1 MLKKAITADDLL
13 RFSFLS
19 DPQLSPDGNWV
30 VYAVRTINE
39 KKKYQSNLYVVNLT
53 TNETIPFTHGE
64 SMDYQPRW
72 SPDGQTIVFTSN
84 RSGKQ
89 QVWKISFRGGEA
101 VQLTNFKHG
110 ASQPVFSPD
119 GHKLLLKV
127 PLSNQDSV
135 RDEATDK
142 DDEGNDKE
150 AYATT
155 RIKYK
160 SDNSG
165 LLPDTYQQLVM
176 WDLQDETAVQL
187 TSGEFGHE
195 YGCFSPDGSRIAFS
209 ANRTNDPD
217 RSFVSDIFEYDIK
230 NGNLTKLTN
239 GTGMFMQPNY
249 APDGRR
255 LSLLGH
261 DLTYAGATLTRV
273 WVLDIDSKQLT
284 CLTDDWDVQ
293 ASDVAINDMGTS
305 TAGNG
310 ALWDKQQDR
319 LYFLA
324 SQNGNTSVY
333 QVSMEKQVSTVTG
346 GSRQIYAFQLD
357 YKGNAVIAVS
367 DQMTPGDL
375 YYIPKSGGDEK
386 RLTNVNKWLAG
397 QTLSPAEEIHFPAS
411 DGQALHGWIMKP
423 AGFTKGGKHPLIV
436 EVHGGPHAMYSNAFM
451 HEFQVLAAAGYGVL
465 FINPR
470 GSHGYGQTFV
480 DAVRGDYGGKDYQ
493 DILDAVNYA
502 TSHFDWIDENRIG
515 ITGGSYGGFMTNW
528 AVGHTNRFKA
538 AVTQRSI
545 SNWISFYGVSDIG
558 YFFTDWE
565 LKTNLLDDPDRMWK
579 HSPLRYVKEI
589 ETPLLI
595 LHSEEDYRCP
605 IEQGEQLYVALKHQ
619 NKTTK
624 FVRFPGSNHELSR
637 SGDPSLRIRRLNEIK
652 DWFDQYL

>member
-1 MLKKAITADDLL
+1 MRTKAITADDLL
-13 RFSFLS
+13 KFSFLS
-19 DPQLSPDGNWV
+19 DPQLSPNGNWV
-30 VYAVRTINE
+30 VYAIRTISE
-39 KKKYQSNLYVVNLT
+39 EKKYQSNLYIVNLT
-53 TNETIPFTHGE
+53 TNETIPFTHGD

-101 VQLTNFKHG
+101 EQLTNFKHG

-127 PLSNQDSV
+127 PLSDQDSV
-135 RDEATDK
+135 EEEADVK
-142 DDEGNDKE
+142 DNEEDSKG

-155 RIKYK
+155 RLKYK
-160 SDNSG
+160 SDDAG
-165 LLPDTYQQLVM
+165 LLRDTSQQLVL
-176 WDLQDETAVQL
+176 WDLRDEKAVQL
-187 TSGEFGHE
+187 TSGKFDHQFGS
-195 YGCFSPDGSRIAFS
+195 FSPDGSRIAFS
-209 ANRTNDPD
+209 ANRTDDPD
-217 RSFVSDIFEYDIK
+217 RSFVSDIFEYDLK
-230 NGNLTKLTN
+230 NGNLTRLTN
-239 GTGMFMQPNY
+239 GTGMFIQPNY
-249 APDGRR
+249 APDGNK
-255 LSLLGH
+255 LSVLGH

-273 WVLDIDSKQLT
+273 WVLDRNSKQLT

-293 ASDVAINDMGTS
+293 ASDVAINDMGTG
-305 TAGNG
+305 TTGKG

-333 QVSMEKQVSTVTG
+333 QVNMEKQVSTVTSG
-346 GSRQIYAFQLD
+346 RRQIYAFQLD
-357 YKGNAVIAVS
+357 NKGNAVIAVS

-375 YYIPKSGGDEK
+375 YFVPKSGGDEK
-386 RLTNVNKWLAG
+386 RLTTVNKWLDDR
-397 QTLSPAEEIHFPAS
+397 TLSPAEEIHLQAS
-411 DGQALHGWIMKP
+411 DGQMLHGWMMKP
-423 AGFTKGGKHPLIV
+423 VGFTKEKKHPLIV

-451 HEFQVLAAAGYGVL
+451 HEFQVLAAAGYGIL

-470 GSHGYGQTFV
+470 GSHGYGQNFV

-493 DILDAVNYA
+493 DILDAVDYA
-502 TSHFDWIDENRIG
+502 TSHYKWIDENRIG

-565 LKTNLLDDPDRMWK
+565 LKTNLLEDPDRMWK
-579 HSPLRYVKEI
+579 HSPLRYVKDI

-595 LHSEEDYRCP
+595 LHNEKDYRCP

-637 SGDPSLRIRRLNEIK
+637 SGDPSLRIRRLNEIT
-652 DWFDQYL
+652 DWFDHYL